1 MNSISNSKVKRQNLY
16 HSYQFIQNHKK
27 KMLAKMKFQYS
38 KSIKS
43 GVEIFVLVF
52 LESINV
58 KLGSQRANMK

>member
-1 MNSISNSKVKRQNLY
+1 
-16 HSYQFIQNHKK
+16 
-27 KMLAKMKFQYS
+27 MLAKMKFQYS